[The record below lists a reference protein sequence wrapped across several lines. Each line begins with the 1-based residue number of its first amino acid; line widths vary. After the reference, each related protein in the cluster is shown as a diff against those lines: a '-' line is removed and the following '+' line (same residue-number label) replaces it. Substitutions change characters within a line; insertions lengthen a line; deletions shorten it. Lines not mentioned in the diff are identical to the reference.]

1 MPVSFRERRS
11 ARRRADAFSRR
22 CDVDVSGGAAAESKR
37 VAASQRGF
45 APLRR
50 PTTCGGRG
58 TDGGEEHGHHRP
70 HHRRRRSEQR
80 QRQASRPPAFLP
92 NLPMFGPCCLRQF
105 TSRRRGLE
113 GGGGARGLRGEA
125 GRERRRR
132 AGAVKGER
140 VEQSGAERRERSSE
154 RASDNLLVCTWGP
167 APTAVRQCVRPFRDQ
182 IISPEIVVSMEL
194 FPHDIKYLTI
204 LMPLSAQKEEQ

>member
-80 QRQASRPPAFLP
+80 QRRASRPPAFLP
-92 NLPMFGPCCLRQF
+92 NLPIFAPGCLRPSS
-105 TSRRRGLE
+105 SRRRGLE

-154 RASDNLLVCTWGP
+154 RASERQSSCLYVGSGSHGRP
-167 APTAVRQCVRPFRDQ
+167 SVRASVP
-182 IISPEIVVSMEL
+182 
-194 FPHDIKYLTI
+194 
-204 LMPLSAQKEEQ
+204 

>member
-1 MPVSFRERRS
+1 MRLPKEGAFDIHTEILSHSSYTNAIPRRWWIL
-11 ARRRADAFSRR
+11 RGEKSR
-22 CDVDVSGGAAAESKR
+22 
-37 VAASQRGF
+37 
-45 APLRR
+45 
-50 PTTCGGRG
+50 
-58 TDGGEEHGHHRP
+58 
-70 HHRRRRSEQR
+70 
-80 QRQASRPPAFLP
+80 
-92 NLPMFGPCCLRQF
+92 
-105 TSRRRGLE
+105 
-113 GGGGARGLRGEA
+113 GGGARGLRGQA

-182 IISPEIVVSMEL
+182 IISPEIVLSMEL